1 MKFSDI
7 NFSRFEPAV
16 SALERLRSYF
26 SEKDAGY
33 YIKTFGCQMNV
44 RDSENLAGM
53 LENMGLVRRK
63 SAREADVVLVNTC
76 CVREHA
82 EVKVYGNVGSYCKMK
97 REGKNMLIGV
107 CGCMMQQKHMAD
119 EMRRR
124 FPGVDFYMGTNMLH
138 ELPEIM
144 LEALESGRRQE
155 RIKGPTGPVVEGLPA
170 SGRRGPSAFV
180 NIMYGCDNFCSYCV
194 VPLVRG
200 RERSRAPGAILDEI
214 ASLADQGCVEI
225 TLLGQNVNS
234 YGKGLPDKISF
245 AGLLRQVDRIPGIR
259 RIRFMTSH
267 PKDLSEELMDA
278 MAGCEHVCA
287 HLHLPV
293 QSGSN
298 AVLAAMNR
306 GYTREHYL
314 ELVTRLRQKMP
325 QIDLT
330 TDIIVGFPGESD
342 TDYEDTKSLL
352 QQVRYDSAFLFR
364 YSVRRGTAAEKMA
377 ETVPEESKTQR
388 LYALIAEQEAITAQR
403 GACHVGKNEEVLV
416 ESVSAR
422 DPGEVSGRANGSWT
436 VNLRGDK
443 GLIGRIVPV
452 RIIEAKAHTLYGE
465 IVQ

>member
-44 RDSENLAGM
+44 ADSENLAGM

-245 AGLLRQVDRIPGIR
+245 AGLSGRSTEIPGIR
-259 RIRFMTSH
+259 RIRFMSPTPRS
-267 PKDLSEELMDA
+267 LEELMDA
-278 MAGCEHVCA
+278 MAGSSMSA
-287 HLHLPV
+287 RISLPV

-298 AVLAAMNR
+298 AVSPHDR
-306 GYTREHYL
+306 GTRGNTIW
-314 ELVTRLRQKMP
+314 ELVARLRQKIP

-330 TDIIVGFPGESD
+330 TDIIVGFPGGP
-342 TDYEDTKSLL
+342 TPTTRIRN
-352 QQVRYDSAFLFR
+352 RYCSRSATIPRSCSGTRSAGGQPLR
-364 YSVRRGTAAEKMA
+364 KWRKPCPKRARPRGCTRLSPSRRPSPRSGEPAMWERTRKCWW
-377 ETVPEESKTQR
+377 SR
-388 LYALIAEQEAITAQR
+388 
-403 GACHVGKNEEVLV
+403 
-416 ESVSAR
+416 SA
-422 DPGEVSGRANGSWT
+422 PGIREVSGRATEAGRSISGGN
-436 VNLRGDK
+436 K
-443 GLIGRIVPV
+443 GLMAAFCGADHRG
-452 RIIEAKAHTLYGE
+452 ESHTLYGE
-465 IVQ
+465 IVK